1 MKSKAYTIF
10 NATEYDEWLE
20 EETAKSQVQIRERI
34 SKIEMDG
41 HFGDHKDVGDDIW
54 ELRAR
59 PKITSAF

>member
-1 MKSKAYTIF
+1 
-10 NATEYDEWLE
+10 LE
-20 EETAKSQVQIRERI
+20 EETAKSEVQIRERI